1 MPDSVP
7 VRGSAYHPAG
17 GTRHGHH
24 RLRKLTQAEMRSD
37 AGVTLLLRER
47 PTGPTTAQSLAWL
60 QSLPD
65 ARSRHL
71 DINQLT
77 ARHGFA
83 PGDRDRV
90 VRWATSVGLS
100 ITTEDAA
107 TRRVMVRGRVEQL
120 ARAFDV
126 DLERFRWQQHDGRS
140 VEYRGHSGPVSL
152 PAHIGRI
159 VDGVYGL
166 DDRPLA
172 RSHLHSLDDGRSSIV
187 AYDPPQLASLY
198 DYPRLVNGG
207 EGVELVAAMI
217 ELGGVVHPFD
227 LAASFARLG
236 LPAPDITNVW
246 LDGATPAPDPNG
258 ADVEVALDYQVI
270 GGMVAAM
277 APKAHLT
284 IVSYNAPN
292 SERGFIDAAATA
304 AADAMRHPA
313 AVSISWGAPED
324 HWSRQGMRGLD
335 AAFAIGALHGVTFSA
350 AAGDAGSANDEVD
363 GYQHPEFPASSPHAW
378 ACGGTTL
385 LAARGRIRTETVW
398 NELSRGA
405 GAAGSG
411 VSTMFPVPA
420 YQAALG
426 IRPRSADN
434 GAPGRG
440 LPDGSGN
447 ADPLTGWNV
456 VALRRL
462 RSTGGTSAVAPM
474 YTALWTLVS
483 AQLGHRIGLPHSAL
497 YAKRG
502 RGFNDVT
509 AGDTGG
515 PYRATRGWDLA
526 SGWGSPNGRQI
537 ARDLGAR
544 VQSPDIREP
553 RIGGGEREIA

>member
-7 VRGSAYHPAG
+7 LRGSAYHPTG
-17 GTRHGHH
+17 GTRPGHR
-24 RLRKLTQAEMRSD
+24 RLRKLDEAELQAD
-37 AGVTLLLRER
+37 AGVTLMLRER
-47 PTGPTTAQSLAWL
+47 TGGPTTAQSLAWL
-60 QSLPD
+60 ESLPD
-65 ARSRHL
+65 RSARHM

-77 ARHGFA
+77 ARHGFDPA
-83 PGDRDRV
+83 DRDRV
-90 VRWATSVGLS
+90 VRWATAAGLQV
-100 ITTEDAA
+100 TGEDAA
-107 TRRVMVRGRVEQL
+107 TRRVLLRGSAGML
-120 ARAFDV
+120 SRAFEV
-126 DLERFRWQQHDGRS
+126 DLERFGWQLPDGRN
-140 VEYRGHSGPVSL
+140 VEYRGHTGPVHL
-152 PAHIGRI
+152 PAHLDRI
-159 VDGVYGL
+159 VEGVYGL

-172 RSHLHSLDDGRSSIV
+172 RSHVRALDDGRSAV
-187 AYDPPQLASLY
+187 FAYDPPQLASLY
-198 DYPRLVNGG
+198 NYPRLANGG

-246 LDGATPAPDPNG
+246 LDGATPTPDPNG

-304 AADAMRHPA
+304 ASDAMRRPA

-324 HWSRQGMRGLD
+324 HWSPQGMRGLD
-335 AAFAIGALHGVTFSA
+335 AAFAAGALHGVTFSA
-350 AAGDAGSANDEVD
+350 AAGDAGSTNAEVD

-385 LAARGRIRTETVW
+385 LGARGRIRTETVW
-398 NELSRGA
+398 NELARGA

-411 VSTMFPVPA
+411 VSGAFPVPA

-426 IRPRSADN
+426 IRPRSAD
-434 GAPGRG
+434 GGTLGRG
-440 LPDGSGN
+440 LPDGAGN

-462 RSTGGTSAVAPM
+462 RATGGTSAVAPM
-474 YTALWTLVS
+474 YTALWTLVCS
-483 AQLGHRIGLPHSAL
+483 QLGHRIGLPHPAL

-509 AGDTGG
+509 SGDTGG
-515 PYRATRGWDLA
+515 PYRAGRGWDLA
-526 SGWGSPNGRQI
+526 SGWGSPDGRQI
-537 ARDLGAR
+537 ARDLGVR
-544 VQSPDIREP
+544 VQGPDARRP
-553 RIGGGEREIA
+553 RIERGEREIA